1 VIVPLPFAATRV
13 SFDEQNRELTP
24 PADVAAFE
32 IPRESG
38 LRHLVTALAAD
49 GAKAEAYV
57 RESEG
62 VARPEGP
69 GFTIEA
75 LETFGEEAAQGKL
88 TPSGNLMELPP
99 TPNGVK
105 RVVKAR
111 PGPARPPKPLPAPTI
126 SASALPAPK
135 PVGTVKDGFTKLR

>member
-1 VIVPLPFAATRV
+1 
-13 SFDEQNRELTP
+13 
-24 PADVAAFE
+24 
-32 IPRESG
+32 
-38 LRHLVTALAAD
+38 
-49 GAKAEAYV
+49 V

-75 LETFGEEAAQGKL
+75 LETYGEVAAQG
-88 TPSGNLMELPP
+88 TPTAGGNLIELPP

-111 PGPARPPKPLPAPTI
+111 PGPLRPKPLPAPTT

-135 PVGTVKDGFTKLR
+135 PIGTVKDGFTKLR